1 MMSFIAYFFILTFK
15 CNPTLIYLLKEPI
28 ILNFS
33 GTRSESG
40 GPAASARPVAADETA
55 ALVISA

>member
-1 MMSFIAYFFILTFK
+1 MMSFIAYFSTFQ
-15 CNPTLIYLLKEPI
+15 CNPMPIYLLKERI
-28 ILNFS
+28 ILNLS

-40 GPAASARPVAADETA
+40 GPAASAKPAAADGTA